1 MFVCAVISERHKR
14 NVFLSHYSRMCLAS
28 FEFYTYFERS
38 LHVFVICNKKDINL
52 WRRVHK
58 EWFRVSESHTF
69 SFLRSLSFFFFC
81 LRTIKF
87 FSRLSKLY
95 YSCVFLGD
103 FSTCGV
109 HVREGFCEK
118 GVYFNEHNN
127 TTRCFKTKK
136 KSREKKLCLVSS
148 FFVVT

>member
-1 MFVCAVISERHKR
+1 MCCSVRDTKETFF
-14 NVFLSHYSRMCLAS
+14 FLTFCECVSRVSNFIRTREKSNKCVRYLAR
-28 FEFYTYFERS
+28 E
-38 LHVFVICNKKDINL
+38 DINL
-52 WRRVHK
+52 WQRVQR

-69 SFLRSLSFFFFC
+69 SFLRSLSRSFFFFC

-103 FSTCGV
+103 FITCGV

-118 GVYFNEHNN
+118 GVFFNEHNN
-127 TTRCFKTKK
+127 TTRFTK
-136 KSREKKLCLVSS
+136 KSREKLFLVSS

>member
-1 MFVCAVISERHKR
+1 MAESETRVVSSERE
-14 NVFLSHYSRMCLAS
+14 S
-28 FEFYTYFERS
+28 
-38 LHVFVICNKKDINL
+38 HVF
-52 WRRVHK
+52 
-58 EWFRVSESHTF
+58 
-69 SFLRSLSFFFFC
+69 FLRSLFFFLVC
-81 LRTIKF
+81 GQLN
-87 FSRLSKLY
+87 FSRVSR

-136 KSREKKLCLVSS
+136 KSREKKLFLVSS

>member
-1 MFVCAVISERHKR
+1 MVSSERESHVFFFEISLFFFVCGQL
-14 NVFLSHYSRMCLAS
+14 NFLAS
-28 FEFYTYFERS
+28 
-38 LHVFVICNKKDINL
+38 
-52 WRRVHK
+52 
-58 EWFRVSESHTF
+58 
-69 SFLRSLSFFFFC
+69 
-81 LRTIKF
+81 
-87 FSRLSKLY
+87 LSKLY

-103 FSTCGV
+103 FITCGV

-136 KSREKKLCLVSS
+136 KSREKKLFLVSS

>member
-1 MFVCAVISERHKR
+1 MRDTKETFFFLTPLA
-14 NVFLSHYSRMCLAS
+14 NVSL
-28 FEFYTYFERS
+28 EFRILYVRERS
-38 LHVFVICNKKDINL
+38 LINVFVICNKKDINL

-69 SFLRSLSFFFFC
+69 SFLRSLFCFFC

-87 FSRLSKLY
+87 FSRLSKRF

-118 GVYFNEHNN
+118 GVFFNEHNN
-127 TTRCFKTKK
+127 TT
-136 KSREKKLCLVSS
+136 
-148 FFVVT
+148 

>member
-1 MFVCAVISERHKR
+1 MAESETRVVSSERE
-14 NVFLSHYSRMCLAS
+14 S
-28 FEFYTYFERS
+28 
-38 LHVFVICNKKDINL
+38 HVF
-52 WRRVHK
+52 
-58 EWFRVSESHTF
+58 
-69 SFLRSLSFFFFC
+69 FLEISLAFFFFFFFC

-103 FSTCGV
+103 FITCGV

-136 KSREKKLCLVSS
+136 KSREKLFLVSS

>member
-1 MFVCAVISERHKR
+1 M
-14 NVFLSHYSRMCLAS
+14 
-28 FEFYTYFERS
+28 
-38 LHVFVICNKKDINL
+38 FVICNKKDINL

-69 SFLRSLSFFFFC
+69 SFLRSLFFFFC

-103 FSTCGV
+103 FITCGV

-118 GVYFNEHNN
+118 GVFFNEHN
-127 TTRCFKTKK
+127 TTRCFTK
-136 KSREKKLCLVSS
+136 KSREKKLFLVSS

>member
-1 MFVCAVISERHKR
+1 MRETKETFFFLTTLA
-14 NVFLSHYSRMCLAS
+14 NVSLEFRILYAREKSTKCVRYLAR
-28 FEFYTYFERS
+28 E
-38 LHVFVICNKKDINL
+38 DINL

-58 EWFRVSESHTF
+58 EWFRASESHTF
-69 SFLRSLSFFFFC
+69 SFLRSLSFFFC

-118 GVYFNEHNN
+118 GVYFNEHHN

-136 KSREKKLCLVSS
+136 KSREKKLFLVSS